1 MTASIY
7 YICVDASD
15 YRIIEMNTLAQLWH
29 KITQGE
35 IEKRRPT
42 ILDFHYPSQG
52 RILECI
58 DEVRRTQKPVDFS
71 HNIQSDY
78 VEGPGL
84 WKVEF
89 HPSPVKVGYVYWFAV
104 SLDAVVDSVVESF
117 GSVPD
122 GESV

>member
-1 MTASIY
+1 MNASIY

-15 YRIIEMNTLAQLWH
+15 YRIIEMNTPAQSWH
-29 KITQGE
+29 RITQGE

-42 ILDFHYPSQG
+42 VLDFHYPSKG

-58 DEVRRTQKPVDFS
+58 DEVCRTQKPVVFS
-71 HNIQSDY
+71 HSIQNDD

-104 SLDAVVDSVVESF
+104 SLNAVVDSVVESF
-117 GSVPD
+117 GAVPD